1 MRAVR
6 KSKRGGAFY
15 FSALVVIESRA
26 GAATAKALLGEA
38 SLLGVHAALA
48 RRREPVRR
56 GRGAAR
62 RRPGLAAVRQRR
74 RRRGPALRVA
84 SLALP
89 AVPAGLR
96 EAARAWRRRRAPSV
110 CPAFGRNVVG
120 PQPHGAA
127 LARRGARTRCSRA
140 HARPNVADVAPS
152 AVDLGPAV
160 GRPIVLKA
168 CDKQHAEDERHNEAP
183 ARAWREECTTDGL
196 RE

>member
-1 MRAVR
+1 M
-6 KSKRGGAFY
+6 
-15 FSALVVIESRA
+15 VIESRA
-26 GAATAKALLGEA
+26 GAAAAKVLLGEA

-62 RRPGLAAVRQRR
+62 RRPGPAAVRQRGC
-74 RRRGPALRVA
+74 RRGPALRVA
-84 SLALP
+84 ALLLRV
-89 AVPAGLR
+89 VPAGLR
-96 EAARAWRRRRAPSV
+96 EAARAWAWRRRRAPSV
-110 CPAFGRNVVG
+110 CPAFGRTVVAR
-120 PQPHGAA
+120 QPHGAV
-127 LARRGARTRCSRA
+127 LARRGAWTRCSRA